1 MSILGRRY
9 PYSKLVSVRTS
20 VKSTVFFDLARL
32 LLLYTFSHTV
42 YHKFHD
48 FIFFFY
54 IFDGFEFL
62 ENTYTF
68 ILV

>member
-1 MSILGRRY
+1 M
-9 PYSKLVSVRTS
+9 
-20 VKSTVFFDLARL
+20 
-32 LLLYTFSHTV
+32 

-68 ILV
+68 ILVWAQHRAQGSSSDFKSRSEET

>member
-1 MSILGRRY
+1 MSIPGRRY
-9 PYSKLVSVRTS
+9 PYSKLVSVRIS
-20 VKSTVFFDLARL
+20 VKSTVVFYLARL
-32 LLLYTFSHTV
+32 LLLCTFSYTV

-54 IFDGFEFL
+54 IFDGFV
-62 ENTYTF
+62 ENSYTF